1 MEERRVVV
9 TGLGVVT
16 ALGSDLQT
24 FWGNICSG
32 KSGIDRIT
40 RWDASAFDCQIAAEI
55 KDFDPKKYV
64 DHKEVRRT
72 DRYTQFSVAASKL
85 AVADSQLDLPK
96 ENCDGIGVIIGSGIG
111 GLETLEDQHSLLLE
125 KGPSRVSPFTI
136 PMLIANMGAGYVSME
151 LGLRGPSWS
160 SVSACSSAT
169 HAMGEAWKC
178 IRYGEADVMVCGG
191 SEAAITRLGI
201 SAFCAMRAMSCRN
214 NEPQRASRPFDA
226 ERDGFVMGEGSGIVV
241 LEELER
247 AKKRGAR
254 IYCEVAGYAA
264 TADAYHMT
272 APAPEGEGAAR
283 CMSLALKSARMN
295 PEDISYINAHGTS
308 TPMNDKFETAAIKT
322 VFGAQAKK
330 TPVSSTKS
338 MTGHLLGAAGSVEMI
353 ICAMAMQDNIVPPTI
368 NYEHPDPDCD
378 LDYVPNKAREVKV
391 NAILNNSFGFGGHNA
406 VIVARRFSS

>member
-111 GLETLEDQHSLLLE
+111 GLETLEGQHSMLLE

-169 HAMGEAWKC
+169 HAMGEASKC

>member
-1 MEERRVVV
+1 
-9 TGLGVVT
+9 
-16 ALGSDLQT
+16 
-24 FWGNICSG
+24 
-32 KSGIDRIT
+32 
-40 RWDASAFDCQIAAEI
+40 
-55 KDFDPKKYV
+55 
-64 DHKEVRRT
+64 
-72 DRYTQFSVAASKL
+72 
-85 AVADSQLDLPK
+85 
-96 ENCDGIGVIIGSGIG
+96 
-111 GLETLEDQHSLLLE
+111 LLE